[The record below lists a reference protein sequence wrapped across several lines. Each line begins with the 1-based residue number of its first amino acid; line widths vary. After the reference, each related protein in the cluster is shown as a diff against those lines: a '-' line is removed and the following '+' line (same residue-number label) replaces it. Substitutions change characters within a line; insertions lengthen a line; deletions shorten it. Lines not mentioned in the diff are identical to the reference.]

1 MKGTSSSHF
10 PRKNLFFIILISFAT
25 LGLIAL
31 PPPEQESAPE
41 TERKFKIGVAYPVPI
56 SSASTTAFSNTEEAQ
71 KLTWKKHVVESGE
84 SLAIAFDNIG
94 LDGNTLHTLLETDE
108 NTKQLERL
116 RPGNVIEFGFNKEGQ
131 LAELRHPRNHL
142 ETLIVRHNGESF
154 TSELDKKKIETHTN
168 FAHATIETS
177 FWSAADK
184 AGLTANQIMEIAAL
198 FGWDID
204 FALDI
209 RKGDKFEVLFEQ
221 HYLDGHPVDR
231 GSILAATFTN
241 MGQTFT
247 AVRNEDGKYYDKDG
261 QAMRK
266 AFLRS
271 PVNFRYVSSNFNP
284 RRLHPVTGRV
294 KAHRGTDYVAPVGT
308 PIWAAGDGVVLKSAY
323 NKFNGNYVF
332 IKHSTK
338 YVTKYLHLTKRMV
351 KTGQRVKQGDT
362 IGTLGGTGRVTG
374 PHLHYEF
381 LVNGE
386 HKNPRTVDLP
396 QANSLSGKEQTAFK
410 QRSRQQLAHINQ
422 LSQLVPNNN
431 ILLN

>member
-1 MKGTSSSHF
+1 MKGTSSPRF
-10 PRKNLFFIILISFAT
+10 PRKNLFFIILISIAM
-25 LGLIAL
+25 LGLAMI
-31 PPPEQESAPE
+31 PSSQQETASHV
-41 TERKFKIGVAYPVPI
+41 ERKFKIGKPYPI
-56 SSASTTAFSNTEEAQ
+56 DIATASATPLSGKDKTDE
-71 KLTWKKHVVESGE
+71 LIWKKHVIESGE

-94 LDGNTLHTLLETDE
+94 LDGKILHSLINTDA

-116 RPGNVIEFGFNKEGQ
+116 RPGNILQFGFNKEGK
-131 LAELRHPRNHL
+131 LVELRQPRNHL
-142 ETLIVRHNGESF
+142 ETLIVRHDGSTF
-154 TSELDKKKIETHTN
+154 SSEMDKKEIETHIN
-168 FAHATIETS
+168 FSHATIKTS

-209 RKGDKFEVLFEQ
+209 RAGDKFEVLFEQ
-221 HYLDGHPVDR
+221 HYLDGYPVDR
-231 GSILAATFTN
+231 GEILAATFTN

-247 AVRNEDGKYYDKDG
+247 AVRNNDGKYYDKDG
-261 QAMRK
+261 LAMRK

-284 RRLHPVTGRV
+284 RRLHPVTGKV
-294 KAHRGTDYVAPVGT
+294 KPHRGTDYVAPVGT
-308 PIWAAGDGVVLKSAY
+308 PIWAAGDGVVLESAY
-323 NKFNGNYVF
+323 NKYNGNYVF
-332 IKHSTK
+332 IKHSAK

-351 KTGQRVKQGDT
+351 KKGQRVKQGDT
-362 IGTLGGTGRVTG
+362 VGTLGGTGRVTG

-381 LVNGE
+381 LVNGQ

-396 QANSLSGKEQTAFK
+396 QANSLSGNEQVTFK
-410 QRSRQQLAHINQ
+410 KQAKQQLDHIQQ
-422 LSQLVPNNN
+422 LGKLVVNND

>member
-1 MKGTSSSHF
+1 M
-10 PRKNLFFIILISFAT
+10 LVLALIPST
-25 LGLIAL
+25 
-31 PPPEQESAPE
+31 EQETTSHA
-41 TERKFKIGVAYPVPI
+41 ERKFKIGTPYPI
-56 SSASTTAFSNTEEAQ
+56 AITTASATPLSGKDETEDI
-71 KLTWKKHVVESGE
+71 TWKRHVIESGE

-94 LDGNTLHTLLETDE
+94 LDGKTLHSLINTDA

-116 RPGNVIEFGFNKEGQ
+116 RPGNILKFGFNKEGK
-131 LAELRHPRNHL
+131 LVELRQPRNHL
-142 ETLIVRHNGESF
+142 ETLIVRHDGNTF
-154 TSELDKKKIETHTN
+154 TSEMNKKEIETHTN
-168 FAHATIETS
+168 FSHATIETS

-209 RKGDKFEVLFEQ
+209 RTGDKFEVLFEQ
-221 HYLDGHPVDR
+221 HYLDGNPVDR
-231 GSILAATFTN
+231 GEILAATFTN
-241 MGQTFT
+241 MGHTFT
-247 AVRNEDGKYYDKDG
+247 AVRNNDGKYYDKDG
-261 QAMRK
+261 LAMRK

-284 RRLHPVTGRV
+284 RRLHPVTGKV
-294 KAHRGTDYVAPVGT
+294 KPHRGTDYVAPVGT
-308 PIWAAGDGVVLKSAY
+308 PIWAAGDGVVLESAY
-323 NKFNGNYVF
+323 NKYNGNYVF
-332 IKHSTK
+332 IKHSAK

-351 KTGQRVKQGDT
+351 KKGQRVKQGDT

-381 LVNGE
+381 LVNGQ

-396 QANSLSGKEQTAFK
+396 QANSLSGNEQVTFK
-410 QRSRQQLAHINQ
+410 KRAKQQVKHIQQL
-422 LSQLVPNNN
+422 STLVANND